1 MTIERLKNLLTNLEK
16 MENAGIAIPDNL
28 LQAIDSLVGQLDLFM
43 EDSLEKA
50 EFDAMERHDI
60 IIDIFLSLWKI
71 FYDHLYQQISLEH
84 RNFIYIVG
92 NYSFN
97 SNENV
102 RKKDIVIRLRQI
114 HDMLVTNWHFPIPPL
129 IEHLILSEG
138 LLTHE
143 MFTYEKEPDFG
154 YQQPPSLAKDAIPLS
169 FEEYVEYQIHKKHDG
184 IDWNYV
190 NWSGNCNEFTVYHKS
205 NDFLRN
211 PESNTALGNEAI
223 EMCGKMTYEQ
233 IIQIFKENHNFVS
246 EHFWIP
252 IEK

>member
-16 MENAGIAIPDNL
+16 MENAGIAISDNL

-92 NYSFN
+92 NYHFN

-102 RKKDIVIRLRQI
+102 RKKDIMIRLRQI
-114 HDMLVTNWHFPIPPL
+114 HDMLVTNFSFMQGFKTVMEDITKRFYDNKSRFVQFLHLCTFKTPIL
-129 IEHLILSEG
+129 KYILLCFNVLFMKG
-138 LLTHE
+138 LR
-143 MFTYEKEPDFG
+143 FNSCK
-154 YQQPPSLAKDAIPLS
+154 
-169 FEEYVEYQIHKKHDG
+169 
-184 IDWNYV
+184 N
-190 NWSGNCNEFTVYHKS
+190 N
-205 NDFLRN
+205 
-211 PESNTALGNEAI
+211 
-223 EMCGKMTYEQ
+223 
-233 IIQIFKENHNFVS
+233 
-246 EHFWIP
+246 
-252 IEK
+252 

>member
-1 MTIERLKNLLTNLEK
+1 MTLERLKNLLTNLEK

-154 YQQPPSLAKDAIPLS
+154 YQ
-169 FEEYVEYQIHKKHDG
+169 
-184 IDWNYV
+184 
-190 NWSGNCNEFTVYHKS
+190 
-205 NDFLRN
+205 
-211 PESNTALGNEAI
+211 
-223 EMCGKMTYEQ
+223 
-233 IIQIFKENHNFVS
+233 
-246 EHFWIP
+246 
-252 IEK
+252 